1 MRQYSQI
8 PEFLETA
15 ARSTFEG
22 NIPWKMSHFFK
33 TKNGFKKCI
42 LSQTKLIRHWNN
54 FITPCLDFKL
64 KLTEHIRN
72 RNSIFA
78 SLVYTSAY
86 WLRLSIRFYDSGKG
100 KQRYQK
106 RRILQQYKLR
116 IELIR
121 NTYSK
126 HCFLWISKCDFIE

>member
-1 MRQYSQI
+1 MLQYSQM
-8 PEFLETA
+8 PEFLKTA
-15 ARSTFEG
+15 ARSTFER
-22 NIPWKMSHFFK
+22 NNPWKMRAFFR
-33 TKNGFKKCI
+33 TKNGFKKYI

-72 RNSIFA
+72 RNSIFVC
-78 SLVYTSAY
+78 LVYTSAY

-106 RRILQQYKLR
+106 RRLLQQYKVR

-126 HCFLWISKCDFIE
+126 HCFLWISKSDFIE